1 MMAVRK
7 CPHCLAVIPAPQV
20 VAYTDGIDCPG
31 CKARLEVAAASRFL
45 ATATGLLAAIV
56 VWRLSPHAAGTY
68 GWVLPMVYAIFAFS
82 LVAPLMLMAFADLR
96 NRPAEPGAEPVS
108 HAAASGPGGHH

>member
-1 MMAVRK
+1 MAVRK

-31 CKARLEVAAASRFL
+31 CKARLEVATASRFL

-56 VWRLSPHAAGTY
+56 VWRLSPPGAGTY
-68 GWVLPMVYAIFAFS
+68 GWVLPVVYAIFAYS
-82 LVAPLMLMAFADLR
+82 LIAPLMLMAFADLR
-96 NRPAEPGAEPVS
+96 NRPPEPVAEPVHSAGSS
-108 HAAASGPGGHH
+108 HGGHH